1 MSTTSSHEPSPDN
14 APSVRKAPALLRELH
29 ANNPSWRG
37 WIHASAVPLAMILG
51 IVLIIV
57 ARGPAAKTG
66 ASIFFASSLLLF
78 GVSALYHRVP
88 WSDRAHAILRRIDH
102 ANIYLL
108 IAGTYTPMALLCLP
122 RTKAI
127 LLLSIVWAGAALGIG
142 FRVFWL
148 NAPRWLYVA
157 LYLVLGWAALVFIV
171 DFFHASWI
179 AMSMILLGGIFYT
192 LGATAYGLKRPNPF
206 PKSFGFHEVFHA
218 CTLLAFISQWLGIL
232 IVSTNPPLA

>member
-1 MSTTSSHEPSPDN
+1 MSTTSSTEHTQTNAASPQL
-14 APSVRKAPALLRELH
+14 VPAILREFH
-29 ANNPSWRG
+29 GDKPSWRG
-37 WIHASAVPLAMILG
+37 WIHASAVPLVMILG
-51 IVLIIV
+51 IALIIV

-88 WSDRAHAILRRIDH
+88 WSDRAHAVLRRIDH

-108 IAGTYTPMALLCLP
+108 IAGTYTPMSLLCLP
-122 RTKAI
+122 RAKAI
-127 LLLSIVWAGAALGIG
+127 ILLSVVWAGATLGIG
-142 FRVFWL
+142 FRIFWL
-148 NAPRWLYVA
+148 AAPRWLYVA

-179 AMSMILLGGIFYT
+179 AMTMILLGGIFYT

-206 PKSFGFHEVFHA
+206 PKSFGFHEVFHTF
-218 CTLLAFISQWLGIL
+218 TLLAFICQWLGIL
-232 IVSTNPPLA
+232 VVSTNPPLT